1 MSKAKVF
8 LTAGAAAMTLA
19 GALVTSAPAEAGA
32 STGRWRDGSYATPH
46 GIVRPRAAYNHRAAN
61 YGHRPYYRRDRS
73 NVGGA
78 VAAGLIGGLALG
90 ALASTPA
97 YSYPA
102 YSYPAYPAS
111 QPGYYRTQVYPAPS
125 CYTESRRYVDEW
137 GRRVTRRTQVCE

>member
-1 MSKAKVF
+1 
-8 LTAGAAAMTLA
+8 
-19 GALVTSAPAEAGA
+19 
-32 STGRWRDGSYATPH
+32 
-46 GIVRPRAAYNHRAAN
+46 VRPRAAYNHRAAN

-111 QPGYYRTQVYPAPS
+111 QPGYYRTQVYPAPA
-125 CYTESRRYVDEW
+125 CYTTTRRYVDEW